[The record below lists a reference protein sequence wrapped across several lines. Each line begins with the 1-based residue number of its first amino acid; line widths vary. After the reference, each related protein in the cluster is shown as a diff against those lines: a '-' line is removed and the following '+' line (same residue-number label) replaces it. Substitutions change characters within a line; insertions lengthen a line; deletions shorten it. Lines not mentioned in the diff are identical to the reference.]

1 MLIIPGSGSE
11 ETNLLL
17 NLMREQ
23 DCNSLIHKIYLC
35 AKVLSE
41 SKYQFLI
48 KRRENIGMKHLHDPK
63 AFMQYSNTMVLFT
76 MILMITI
83 QIETEEPLLSLMI

>member
-17 NLMREQ
+17 NLIREQ
-23 DCNSLIHKIYLC
+23 DCNNLIHNIYLC
-35 AKVLSE
+35 AKVLNE

-48 KRRENIGMKHLHDPK
+48 KRHENVGMKHLHDPK
-63 AFMQYSNTMVLFT
+63 GFIQYSNTMVLFT

-83 QIETEEPLLSLMI
+83 QIETEESLLFLMI